1 MPSVMHSVDEVR
13 DLIQSG
19 KALLL
24 AGDEAQ
30 LSKLPKGN
38 WIGGT
43 IPYFIGDEGGVCSR
57 ELIHVT
63 MLPDAVLAVSID
75 RYDEN
80 TISTVYTDGTDAGFS
95 LIIIPS
101 SSATHLA
108 FALNAPTYPSFGVKP
123 LVGWISGVHL
133 SELGVATPKVF
144 DGRSC
149 EALANAAMVLRAK
162 LAPGRLADVGIVNI
176 FERGEGSTI
185 KFEADGFSVTEA
197 VIDGKKRPLA
207 AWLKEEALDTRYP
220 LVADYMGTQV
230 NVSFQAVND
239 ESGEVTFYAPVFA
252 GVEYRAARPV
262 GDYVAEFNQRV
273 PEVNV
278 EHMAFA
284 CNCILNYLYSELE
297 GKKTGR
303 ITGPATFGEVA
314 YQLLNQTLVY
324 LVIVDAE

>member
-30 LSKLPKGN
+30 LAKLPKGN

-63 MLPDAVLAVSID
+63 MLPDAVAEVSLD

-80 TISTVYTDGTDAGFS
+80 TISTVYQDGTNVGFS
-95 LIIIPS
+95 LIIIPA

-123 LVGWISGVHL
+123 LIGWISGVHL

-144 DGRSC
+144 DGRTG
-149 EALANAAMVLRAK
+149 EALANGAMVLRAK
-162 LAPGRLADVGIVNI
+162 LAPGKLADVGIVNI
-176 FERGEGSTI
+176 FEPGEGSTI
-185 KFEADGFSVTEA
+185 KFDTDGFSAKEA

-207 AWLKEEALDTRYP
+207 AWLKENAIDTRYP

-230 NVSFQAVND
+230 NVSFQAVDD

-252 GVEYRAARPV
+252 GVEYRTARPV
-262 GDYVAEFNQRV
+262 GDYVAEFDQRV
-273 PEVNV
+273 PEISTG
-278 EHMAFA
+278 HMAFA

-297 GKKTGR
+297 GKKTGA
-303 ITGPATFGEVA
+303 ITGPITFGEIA
-314 YQLLNQTLVY
+314 YQLLNQTLAY
-324 LVIVDAE
+324 LLIVDAE